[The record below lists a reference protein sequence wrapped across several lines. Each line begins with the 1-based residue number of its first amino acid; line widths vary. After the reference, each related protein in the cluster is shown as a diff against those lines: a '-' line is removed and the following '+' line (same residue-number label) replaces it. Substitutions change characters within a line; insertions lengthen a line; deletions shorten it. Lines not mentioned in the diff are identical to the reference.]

1 MAPPGVLNC
10 EVYATRL
17 ADPNL
22 DVKLKVTIALE
33 LRDSVEIFQS
43 VEYPRFL
50 SVLMKVF
57 SDILTKGTPVFIS
70 NAPEQKLRNTILEII
85 HRFPQN
91 DALRSYAP
99 DLLKMLLVLLRIENE
114 DNALVCLKV
123 IIDLHRSYKN
133 ILEDQVK
140 PILDLVQEMYKNME
154 QTVADFFDSP
164 GTPFGTGSS
173 LSLTSP
179 RPTSPASDISE
190 VPQKILPKSLNS
202 FKVLTECPIIVVLLF
217 QSYRTYIPTYVQ
229 IFIPLIVN
237 ALSLQ
242 ARPQAEA
249 HAAASAKGEVFIG
262 VSPIIKNR
270 AAYSEFIASQ
280 VKTMSLVAYFL
291 RGYPAAVRP
300 FQTKIP
306 DCLIRLL
313 SDCPPEA
320 SATRKELLVATR
332 HILSTEFRTAFVS
345 KIDILLN
352 EKVLVGTGVTSHET
366 LRPLAYSMLA
376 DLIHHVRAELTTA
389 QISRAIYIYSRNLH
403 DPTLPSSIQ
412 GICAKL
418 LLNLIDCIISM
429 PNKTEGRSLLI
440 KILDTFT
447 NKFCA
452 LNLSFPEVLKQF
464 NKKKSGASDSL
475 STNEDIDFD
484 RLRPIPNMGVSN
496 DSTNDPVK
504 DGRFIFRSLIS
515 GLKTI
520 MYGLRQCNPA
530 SSATTQDG
538 QESNSVA
545 RGFSQEEVNIFIRL
559 LKEGV
564 QCFDYYNIDNISAE
578 SLPKVLDSRIGPSSK
593 EEKDLLDQ
601 FANVFVQIDLAVFQE
616 VFTSQ
621 MGFLFDQILV
631 NPSILEI
638 PQFFLSNDSVT
649 QNFSGVLLRFLVDR
663 FEKLGGPDKLC
674 ASVILRLFKMTFVA
688 LTNFPD
694 TNESILQPHIGNI
707 IISSMKLSTKAKEP
721 INYFLLL
728 RALFRHIAGGRY
740 ELLYKEVLPLLQVL
754 FEGLNSLLSL
764 AHKDHMRDL
773 FVELCLTVPVRLS
786 VLLPYLSFLMKP
798 LVLALQSGPDLA
810 AQGLRTLELCIDNL
824 TQEFLDPII
833 APVMNELMSALWK
846 HLKPFP
852 SNQSNGHIA
861 MRILGKLGGRNRR
874 MLKEAPQLS
883 YHECTESGVDIQLYM
898 EPITTSQ
905 VIPLDSCLKLAT
917 QVLQDSNSSIYYQT
931 QSFLFIRS
939 CIALLVNL
947 DECHENLPEIIS
959 QGVKYV
965 SENHTNDVTT
975 ESKILDIN
983 GDQSAVKKSQQ
994 DHISKGS
1001 AKKKV
1006 VQESTLQ
1013 TAIVSLFAAAVI
1025 PELSLEAQPFLEK
1038 LCRHFALLQVI
1049 EGLSQFEKQGKILA
1063 TSMNVESDLDSNI
1076 IVEAIVEVMTSENSQ
1091 LRKLAEN
1098 SLQAV
1103 YDTCVTALG
1112 GKEFVGKL
1120 PVFHIFASN
1129 FCSCCYK
1136 QEWYKKSGGCLGI
1149 SILSSQLDMGTR
1161 WMLEHELEFVKSLLY
1176 ILKDMSPELATGN
1189 IEDATQTLSHVLKV
1203 CNRPEDNEESQE
1215 QQTKF
1220 NNLIGLLIS
1229 ELSNPNSAVRETIQS
1244 SFQLLADLTGSEV
1257 TELLSPVRERLLFPI
1272 FTKPLR
1278 ALPFAMQIG
1287 NIDAI
1292 TYCLSLRPPFLEVND
1307 ELIRLLHE
1315 ALALADAEDQALVS
1329 RPTQHKNASSL
1340 TNLRIV
1346 CIKLLS
1352 AAMACSD
1359 FCSPRQNTTRARI
1372 ISVFFKSLY
1381 SKSPEVVEV
1390 ANKGLKQVLAQQHKL
1405 PKDLLQAG
1413 LRPILMNL
1421 SDHKRLSVA
1430 ALEGLARLLELLTN
1444 YFKVEIGKKLLDH
1457 LRSWADPNMLQEAAS
1472 KPLSENHDIK
1482 IIVAI
1487 LDVFFLLPATANIFL
1502 NDLVTVTLESEAH
1515 LRRSISSPFRKPLIK
1530 FLNRYATEAID
1541 YFYER
1546 LADENYSCLFIS
1558 ILNMEN
1564 ASVLRMEVMKNTEKL
1579 IDKISP
1585 QNLQTPN
1592 LNEAQFQCILIVKAI
1607 GNYHPEWLG
1616 QNRTIFDALLKLWRS
1631 PGRHQRLNQEESLSL
1646 SHLRETLYLCE
1657 VFINYLKKEPM
1668 EVDLLFELV
1677 QVFVAESVIDF
1688 TFLKRFFYE
1697 DVALK
1702 YTPLQKKAIFT
1713 KFLSLFDDI
1722 STTSGLKTQALKMVI
1737 NPMLLVAFTRNEYSE
1752 IIDEAM
1758 IEQIHTKIWHPLSLE
1773 SPEECHH
1780 SGDFLKI
1787 ELLQMT
1793 TLIIQYA
1800 SQLIT
1805 DARKD
1810 VIKFGWNFLKLDDIT
1825 AKQAA
1830 YLLIARFIA
1839 AYETPSKII
1848 IQIYVALL
1856 KAHQSEARSLVRQA
1870 LDIVTPVLPKRIQNS
1885 ASDQKFPTWARWT
1898 KRVLVEEGQSVSQLV
1913 NVYQLL
1919 VRHPDLF
1926 YDSREHFLPQIV
1938 NTLAKLGLLQNST
1951 TETKTLTV
1959 DLAELILKWE
1969 RKALSV
1975 QSNDPLTSD
1984 NENAFGKRPL
1994 EQDNEGSS
2002 QKRIQV
2008 EQSVGADVKSQAGDN
2023 AAKEYTLNSGLRES
2037 VISYL
2042 IRFTCS
2048 SSEPVSKKGLTSR
2061 TADLIREFISPQLW
2075 SEVHIKLGYFERTL
2089 VQMEYSEANL
2099 PSICN
2104 ALEVLDVT
2112 IGGKPDD
2119 WFCLNIGQ
2127 LHALLEKCIKS
2138 ENTKVMTNL
2147 EPILV
2152 RIYQAVPNNEEAT
2165 EETNAF
2171 TATIELIVQ
2180 DGLQNLTNLFSAL
2193 TLLSASSANRPEVI
2207 DNFIPALGKLILK
2220 LTKDHISLQNGAA
2233 PGTPSSDP
2241 SLTILIMSLKLMK
2254 LRISHLGDQRRW
2266 YLTSLIQLIE
2276 KSSDNELSRAI
2287 LDMVTEWVQDKA
2299 EAFPTMK
2306 EKANL
2311 MVTMM
2316 CFENR
2321 TDKALVEDYLKLV
2334 VSIYNDPTFA
2344 RSELTVRLE
2353 QAFLFGARV
2362 ENPTLHNQFSAIFDR
2377 SIAKSLYTRLN
2388 YVLGIQNW
2396 EYLASKFWIQQ
2407 ALDILLGIVAPK
2419 KSLTPAP
2426 HSMQTTSLKSSIT
2439 KLSYQ
2444 VDGVS
2449 SLATQELKDMIEQHN
2464 EFLKETRKLRSED
2477 IVAPLRQLLHLDV
2490 NVTFKLWIDIFPLC
2504 WASLTSDERNELSK
2518 SLITLLAKSYHTK
2531 QMDVRPNVI
2540 QALLESI
2547 LRCSPSL
2554 LLPPQL
2560 IKYLGKTYNA
2570 WHVAIE
2576 ILQKSLHDVTLVDS
2590 SGAKDNEKLRES
2602 TLDAIAELYATLSE
2616 DDMYFGLWKRRCLY
2630 PETIAAISYEQ
2641 MGMWAQAQAMYENA
2655 QSKARTG
2662 ALAFSES
2669 EYYLWEDH
2677 WITCTQKLQQW
2688 DILGDLAKHDNN
2700 YDLLLDCAWRTSDW
2714 TAERDAVEKILQS
2727 TPDTASPRRR
2737 VFDAFLVLSGS
2748 EENVDVKTA
2757 EFQRLCDEGIQASLK
2772 KWHFL
2777 PDIVSSS
2784 HIPLLQ
2790 IFQQFVELQEAS
2802 QIYTS
2807 LAATDASNL
2816 DVRSQELKA
2825 VLQTWRDRLPNIWDD
2840 INVWSDLVAWRRH
2853 IFNIINKTYLPLI
2866 PLLKANGTSN
2876 SNSNS
2881 FAYRGYHETAWII
2894 NRFAHVAR
2902 KHHLVDVCINYLNQI
2917 YTLPNI
2923 EIQEAFL
2930 KLREQA
2936 KCHFQNPVELA
2947 IGLDVINNTNL
2958 MYFGSQQKA
2967 EFFTLKGL
2975 FLSRLGMHEEA
2986 NQGFSTA
2993 IQIDPT
2999 MAFAKGWGAWG
3010 QYNDQMFKEKPTE
3023 TTWAVHAVD
3032 CYLHAAGTY
3041 KNAKSRKFLARILW
3055 LLSLDDAQ
3063 GSIAAAF
3070 ENYKGE
3076 VPVWYWI
3083 TFIPQLLICLS
3094 QREAKVSRHILI
3106 KIAKA
3111 YPQALHYIL
3120 RTTKE
3125 EYGIIRRQSSA
3136 QNNGNSNAQAAT
3148 PNNNDN
3154 KSSDA
3159 QPSNSDTSLASE
3171 PNPTSSESTEL
3182 TNEAK
3187 PQGDSTS
3194 KPLDSQT
3201 KPEPNSA
3208 STTAD
3213 KSPSSGNAN
3222 GSSTRHPWEHVDE
3235 IVAIL
3240 KTAYPLLAL
3249 SMETMVDQILQRLKP
3264 TSEEDIYRIL
3274 SIFLND
3280 IVKLV
3285 STQIDNML
3293 FTDQIPPAIEATLKR
3308 FADTLYPGHI
3318 KIAFQ
3323 RDFIVE
3329 KLTLTQYITKLR
3341 EWRDKF
3347 ESILDSR
3354 PRRHN
3359 LEQYSHYL
3367 VEFGHQKFDDVEI
3380 PGQYLL
3386 LKDDSND
3393 FIRIDRF
3400 QPEIR
3405 TFRRDGNYFKAI
3417 TIRGHDG
3424 SLHPF
3429 CIQHPSPKFSRRE
3442 ERTTQFFRLMNC
3454 ILAKRKESRQRSL
3467 SFHLPIVVPLAPN
3480 TRLVQ
3485 DDPSYTSLQEIY
3497 EDYCDEV
3504 GIHKDDPVV
3513 FYLDKLRTLLSDKK
3527 DKHEILDLKI
3537 ELADEISTKMVPN
3550 TLLSKYMEN
3559 TMSSYCDLFT
3569 MRKQFTTQMAAV
3581 SFMSYTLCI
3590 GQRYPHKI
3598 HISRTSG
3605 NIWSAELHPSTTPD
3619 QLATQ
3624 NEPEPVP
3631 FRFTP
3636 NIQTFITPMG
3646 IEGVFNSSFMAIAQ
3660 CLIESE
3666 SNLMDYLCVF
3676 LHDEL
3681 VTWHGANLKAVQGR
3695 KPLKE
3700 QVLQNVNGI
3709 LDRIQNVSYRSV
3721 KDKNPASTTTTP
3733 INQAV
3738 LDLVAQASNPNK
3750 LSQMDCMWMQWL

>member
-57 SDILTKGTPVFIS
+57 SDILTKGAPVFVS

-91 DALRSYAP
+91 EALRSYAP

-179 RPTSPASDISE
+179 RPTSPASDVSE
-190 VPQKILPKSLNS
+190 VPQKVLPKSLNS
-202 FKVLTECPIIVVLLF
+202 FK
-217 QSYRTYIPTYVQ
+217 

-242 ARPQAEA
+242 AKPQAEA
-249 HAAASAKGEVFIG
+249 HAAANAKGEVFIG
-262 VSPIIKNR
+262 VSPVIKNR
-270 AAYSEFIASQ
+270 VAYSEFIASQ

-300 FQTKIP
+300 YQTKIP

-320 SATRKELLVATR
+320 SATRKSLELLLLEF
-332 HILSTEFRTAFVS
+332 IFLSTF
-345 KIDILLN
+345 
-352 EKVLVGTGVTSHET
+352 
-366 LRPLAYSMLA
+366 
-376 DLIHHVRAELTTA
+376 DL
-389 QISRAIYIYSRNLH
+389 
-403 DPTLPSSIQ
+403 
-412 GICAKL
+412 
-418 LLNLIDCIISM
+418 
-429 PNKTEGRSLLI
+429 GRSLLI

-447 NKFCA
+447 NKFGA
-452 LNLSFPEVLKQF
+452 LNLSFPEVLRQF
-464 NKKKSGASDSL
+464 NKKKPSTSGSSE
-475 STNEDIDFD
+475 SPTSNEDIDFE
-484 RLRPIPNMGVSN
+484 RLRSTPNTSASN
-496 DSTNDPVK
+496 DSNNDPVK

-520 MYGLRQCNPA
+520 MYGLRQCNPTG
-530 SSATTQDG
+530 SAAQDG
-538 QESNSVA
+538 QETNSIA

-564 QCFDYYNIDNISAE
+564 QCFDYYNIDNISAD
-578 SLPKVLDSRIGPSSK
+578 STPKTLDSRVGPSSK

-621 MGFLFDQILV
+621 MCFVFDQILV

-649 QNFSGVLLRFLVDR
+649 QSFSGALLRFLVDR

-764 AHKDHMRDL
+764 AHKDNMRDL

-833 APVMNELMSALWK
+833 APVMNDLMSALWK

-874 MLKEAPQLS
+874 MLKEAPQLT
-883 YHECTESGVDIQLYM
+883 YHESTENGIDVQLYM
-898 EPITTSQ
+898 EPITSAQ
-905 VIPLDSCLKLAT
+905 VIPLDNCLKLAT
-917 QVLQDSNSSIYYQT
+917 QVLQNSNSTSYYQT
-931 QSFLFIRS
+931 QAFLFVRG

-947 DECHENLPEIIS
+947 DECNDSLPELIS
-959 QGVKYV
+959 QGVTYI
-965 SENHTNDVTT
+965 SASQPTEATG
-975 ESKILDIN
+975 ESKLLDMN
-983 GDQSAVKKSQQ
+983 EDQPSVKQPNQNRSV
-994 DHISKGS
+994 KGNL
-1001 AKKKV
+1001 KKKA

-1013 TAIVSLFAAAVI
+1013 AAIVSLFAAAVI
-1025 PELSLEAQPFLEK
+1025 PELTTEAQPFLEK

-1049 EGLSQFEKQGKILA
+1049 EGLSQAEKQGKLLS
-1063 TSMNVESDLDSNI
+1063 TKPLNESDLDSNI
-1076 IVEAIVEVMTSENSQ
+1076 IVEAIVEVMTSENVQ
-1091 LRKLAEN
+1091 HRKLAES
-1098 SLQAV
+1098 SLQIV

-1120 PVFHIFASN
+1120 PIFHTFASN

-1136 QEWYKKSGGCLGI
+1136 QEWFKKSGGCLGI
-1149 SILSSQLDMGTR
+1149 SILSSQLDMGAR

-1457 LRSWADPNMLQEAAS
+1457 LRSWAEPGMLQEAAS

-1487 LDVFFLLPATANIFL
+1487 LDVFYLLPATANIFL
-1502 NDLVTVTLESEAH
+1502 NDLITVTLESEVH

-1530 FLNRYATEAID
+1530 FLNRYAAEAID

-1546 LADENYSCLFIS
+1546 LADEKYSSLFIS
-1558 ILNMEN
+1558 ILNMED
-1564 ASVLRMEVMKNTEKL
+1564 ASALRAEVMKNTEKL
-1579 IDKISP
+1579 IDKIAP
-1585 QNLQTPN
+1585 QNLQAPN
-1592 LNEAQFQCILIVKAI
+1592 LNESQFQCILIVKVI
-1607 GNYHPEWLG
+1607 GNFHPEWLG
-1616 QNRTIFDALLKLWRS
+1616 QNSNVFDVLLKLWRS
-1631 PGRHQRLNQEESLSL
+1631 PGRQQRLNQEENMSL

-1657 VFINYLKKEPM
+1657 VFISYLKKEPM

-1677 QVFVAESVIDF
+1677 QVFVTETVIDF

-1697 DVALK
+1697 EVALK
-1702 YTPLQKKAIFT
+1702 YSSAQKKAIFT
-1713 KFLSLFDDI
+1713 KFLTLFDDI
-1722 STTSGLKTQALKMVI
+1722 STTSGIKTHALKMII

-1800 SQLIT
+1800 SHLIT

-1870 LDIVTPVLPKRIQNS
+1870 LDIVTPVLPKRIPNN
-1885 ASDQKFPTWARWT
+1885 AADQKFPTWARWT
-1898 KRVLVEEGQSVSQLV
+1898 KRVLISFMRAASTS
-1913 NVYQLL
+1913 
-1919 VRHPDLF
+1919 F
-1926 YDSREHFLPQIV
+1926 PQIV

-1951 TETKTLTV
+1951 AETKTLTV

-1969 RKALSV
+1969 KKAMAVLP
-1975 QSNDPLTSD
+1975 NDASSSEK
-1984 NENAFGKRPL
+1984 ENAFGKRPL
-1994 EQDNEGSS
+1994 EHDSEGSA
-2002 QKRIQV
+2002 QKRIQL
-2008 EQSVGADVKSQAGDN
+2008 EQSVSVDVKPQHGESHT
-2023 AAKEYTLNSGLRES
+2023 KEYTLNSSLRES

-2048 SSEPVSKKGLTSR
+2048 SSEPISKKGLPLR
-2061 TADLIREFISPQLW
+2061 TLNLIREFISPQLW
-2075 SEVHIKLGYFERTL
+2075 SEVHTKLGYFERTL

-2099 PSICN
+2099 PSVCN
-2104 ALEVLDVT
+2104 ALEVLDVI
-2112 IGGKPDD
+2112 IGGKPDE
-2119 WFCLNIGQ
+2119 WFCNNIGQ
-2127 LHALLEKCIKS
+2127 LHALLEKCVKS
-2138 ENTKVMTNL
+2138 ENTKLMKNL
-2147 EPILV
+2147 EPILT
-2152 RIYQAVPNNEEAT
+2152 RIYRAIPNNEEAT
-2165 EETNAF
+2165 DEMNAF
-2171 TATIELIVQ
+2171 TATIDSIVQ
-2180 DGLQNLTNLFSAL
+2180 DGLQNLTNLYAAL
-2193 TLLSASSANRPEVI
+2193 TLLSASSENRPELI
-2207 DNFIPALGKLILK
+2207 DNVIPALGKLILK
-2220 LTKDHISLQNGAA
+2220 LTKDHISLQNNVSQ
-2233 PGTPSSDP
+2233 GTLTGDP
-2241 SLTILIMSLKLMK
+2241 SLPILIMSLKLMK

-2321 TDKALVEDYLKLV
+2321 TDKSLVEDYLKLV
-2334 VSIYNDPTFA
+2334 VSIYNDPSFA

-2362 ENPTLHNQFSAIFDR
+2362 ENPTLHNQFAAIFDR

-2407 ALDILLGIVAPK
+2407 ALDILLGIVSPK
-2419 KSLTPAP
+2419 KMLTPAP
-2426 HSMQTTSLKSSIT
+2426 HSLQTTSLKSSVNKFSDQADNT
-2439 KLSYQ
+2439 S
-2444 VDGVS
+2444 DS
-2449 SLATQELKDMIEQHN
+2449 ATQELKDMIEQHN
-2464 EFLKETRKLRSED
+2464 EFLKETRKLRLED

-2490 NVTFKLWIDIFPLC
+2490 EVTFKLWIDVFPLC
-2504 WASLTSDERNELSK
+2504 WASLSSDERNELSK

-2531 QMDVRPNVI
+2531 QADVRPNVI

-2560 IKYLGKTYNA
+2560 VKYLGKTYNA

-2576 ILQKSLHDVTLVDS
+2576 ILQKSLYDVTLIDT
-2590 SGAKDNEKLRES
+2590 SGAKENDKLRES
-2602 TLDAIAELYATLSE
+2602 TLDAIAELYSTLSE
-2616 DDMYFGLWKRRCLY
+2616 DDMYFGMWKRRCLY
-2630 PETIAAISYEQ
+2630 PETVAAISYEQ

-2677 WITCTQKLQQW
+2677 WIICTQKLQQW

-2748 EENVDVKTA
+2748 EENADVKSA

-2866 PLLKANGTSN
+2866 PLLKANGASN

-2902 KHHLVDVCINYLNQI
+2902 KHHLVDVCISYLNQI

-3010 QYNDQMFKEKPTE
+3010 QYNDQMFKEKPNE
-3023 TTWAVHAVD
+3023 ISWAVHAVD

-3125 EYGIIRRQSSA
+3125 EYGIVRRQSSTM
-3136 QNNGNSNAQAAT
+3136 NSGTSSTPVAT
-3148 PNNNDN
+3148 PTNTDN

-3159 QPSNSDTSLASE
+3159 QASNSDSAMNTDSNHS
-3171 PNPTSSESTEL
+3171 TSESNEL
-3182 TNEAK
+3182 GNE
-3187 PQGDSTS
+3187 
-3194 KPLDSQT
+3194 T
-3201 KPEPNSA
+3201 KPEGDTNGKAADPQPKSEPGATAASA
-3208 STTAD
+3208 E
-3213 KSPSSGNAN
+3213 KSPSN
-3222 GSSTRHPWEHVDE
+3222 GSSGGSSPRHPWEHVEE

-3264 TSEEDIYRIL
+3264 TSDEDIYRIL

-3280 IVKLV
+3280 TVKLA
-3285 STQIDNML
+3285 STQIDNMV
-3293 FTDQIPPAIEATLKR
+3293 FTDQIPTAIEVTLKR
-3308 FADTLYPGHI
+3308 FADTLYPGHV
-3318 KIAFQ
+3318 KLAFQ
-3323 RDFIVE
+3323 RDFIEE
-3329 KLTLTQYITKLR
+3329 KLTLSQYIVKLR
-3341 EWRDKF
+3341 EWRDRF
-3347 ESILDSR
+3347 EALLDNR

-3454 ILAKRKESRQRSL
+3454 ILAKRRESRQRSL
-3467 SFHLPIVVPLAPN
+3467 SFHLPIAVPLAPN

-3497 EDYCDEV
+3497 EEYCDEV
-3504 GIHKDDPVV
+3504 GMHKDEPVI
-3513 FYLDKLRTLLSDKK
+3513 FYLDKLRTLGSEKK
-3527 DKHEILDLKI
+3527 DKQEIVDLKI
-3537 ELADEISTKMVPN
+3537 ELADEISTKMVPD

-3581 SFMSYTLCI
+3581 SFMSYALCI

-3598 HISRTSG
+3598 HISRASG
-3605 NIWSAELHPSTTPD
+3605 NIWSAELHPSTAPD
-3619 QLATQ
+3619 QLAVTQ
-3624 NEPEPVP
+3624 TDPEPVP

-3636 NIQTFITPMG
+3636 NIQNFITPVG
-3646 IEGVFNSSFMAIAQ
+3646 IEGIFNSSFMAIAQ

-3681 VTWHGANLKAVQGR
+3681 VTWQGANLPPATPKN

-3700 QVLQNVNGI
+3700 QVLQNVNGV
-3709 LDRIQNVSYRSV
+3709 LSRIQNVSYRSV
-3721 KDKNPASTTTTP
+3721 KDKNPASPTSGS

-3738 LDLVAQASNPNK
+3738 LDLVAQASNPSK